1 MLRAMGVSGV
11 PSSTWA
17 AKPAATA
24 LPVGAEILVTDIGPL
39 GTKFYTT
46 GTEWVP
52 VGGRIRLSRVC
63 ADATESTN
71 STSEIKT
78 YGILVPAGLL
88 AVGCEIQ
95 VAHEWTYPNSA
106 NMKTFRVRFG
116 TADDLTGTVMAA
128 PTFTTTATNQLLHN
142 FRITDGSMAAQT
154 GMATSV
160 SLCYTNS
167 SSAPATA
174 AINARNNTYIVI
186 SSQRT
191 LGTEAVVN
199 KAYSVDIF
207 W

>member
-1 MLRAMGVSGV
+1 MLRAMALAGV
-11 PSSTWA
+11 PSVTWTT
-17 AKPAATA
+17 KPAATA
-24 LPVGAEILVTDIGPL
+24 LPVGSEILVTDIGPL

-46 GTEWVP
+46 GTAWVP
-52 VGGRIRLSRVC
+52 VGGRVRLSRVC

-71 STSEIKT
+71 NTIEFKT
-78 YGILVPAGLL
+78 YGILIPAGLL

-106 NMKTFRVRFG
+106 NTKTFRVRFG
-116 TADDLTGTVMAA
+116 AANDLSGTAMAA
-128 PTFTTTATNQLLHN
+128 PTFTTTATSQMLHN
-142 FRITDGSMAAQT
+142 FRITDASISAQV
-154 GMATSV
+154 GMASAT
-160 SLCYTNS
+160 SLCYATS

-174 AINARNNTYIVI
+174 AINAASDSYIVI

-191 LGTEAVVN
+191 LGTEAVVS

>member
-1 MLRAMGVSGV
+1 MGVSGV

-46 GTEWVP
+46 GSAWVP
-52 VGGRIRLSRVC
+52 VGGRVRLSRVC
-63 ADATESTN
+63 ADLTEATNNTIEF
-71 STSEIKT
+71 KT
-78 YGILVPAGLL
+78 YGILIPAGLL

-106 NMKTFRVRFG
+106 NTKTFRVRFG
-116 TADDLTGTVMAA
+116 TANDLTGTVMAA

-142 FRITDGSMAAQT
+142 FRIADASLSAQVGMDTAA
-154 GMATSV
+154 
-160 SLCYTNS
+160 SLCYATS
-167 SSAPATA
+167 STAPATA
-174 AINARNNTYIVI
+174 AINTANDSYIVI

-191 LGTEAVVN
+191 LGTEAVVS
-199 KAYSVDIF
+199 KSYSVDIF